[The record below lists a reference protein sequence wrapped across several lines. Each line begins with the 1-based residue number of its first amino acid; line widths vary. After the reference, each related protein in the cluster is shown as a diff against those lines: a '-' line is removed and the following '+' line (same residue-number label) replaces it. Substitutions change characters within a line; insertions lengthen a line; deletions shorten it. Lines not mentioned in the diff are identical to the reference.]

1 LPGARLEILDILL
14 DDRKI
19 AAGRKDAASAGDDR
33 GIDARIAI
41 DVAPDLAE
49 LTMQCLIGR
58 VHAAVLHRD
67 AENLGMRAIEF
78 EPRIAGI
85 GIGHQDP
92 RVNDEKGAIPPH
104 DHRQANQCV

>member
-1 LPGARLEILDILL
+1 LSGARLEILDVLPN
-14 DDRKI
+14 DRKI
-19 AAGRKDAASAGDDR
+19 AAGRKDPASAGDDR
-33 GIDARIAI
+33 GIDAGIPV

-67 AENLGMRAIEF
+67 AENLRMRAIEF

-85 GIGHQDP
+85 GVGHRGLQ
-92 RVNDEKGAIPPH
+92 
-104 DHRQANQCV
+104 